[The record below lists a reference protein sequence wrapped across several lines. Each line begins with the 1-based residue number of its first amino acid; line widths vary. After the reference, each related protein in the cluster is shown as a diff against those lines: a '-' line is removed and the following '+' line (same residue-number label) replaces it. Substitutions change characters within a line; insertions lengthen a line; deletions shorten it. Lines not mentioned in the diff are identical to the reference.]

1 MVAGGVLFGW
11 NWLWGDADL
20 LQPRTG
26 VLYVAAGAL
35 CMVAS
40 YFLSRELSLGITEFL
55 DLASTA
61 NRRARWLYRLPTVG
75 TSLMIY
81 GALIIS
87 RQSSAD

>member
-1 MVAGGVLFGW
+1 MVSGGVIFGW
-11 NWLWGDADL
+11 NWLWGDSDL
-20 LQPRTG
+20 LRPRNG
-26 VLYVAAGAL
+26 VFFVVVGAL

-40 YFLSRELSLGITEFL
+40 YFLSRELGLGVTEFL

-61 NRRARWLYRLPTVG
+61 NRRVRWLYRLPTVG